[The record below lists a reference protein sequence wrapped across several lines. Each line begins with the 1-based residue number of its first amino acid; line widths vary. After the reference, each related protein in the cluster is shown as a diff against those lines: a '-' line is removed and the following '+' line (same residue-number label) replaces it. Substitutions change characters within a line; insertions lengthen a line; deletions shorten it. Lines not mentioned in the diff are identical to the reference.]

1 MVSRESIVQQGAVK
15 WFNLQYPQYRGL
27 LVHIPNE
34 GRRTI
39 KVINGRPVCIGGAKL
54 KAEGLVKGAADL
66 VLFIPN
72 KYFHGLCLETKVEL
86 FDYSSGKEKK
96 TKTYQ
101 SPEQKEWQ
109 ALVESQGYRYEVYR
123 NIDEF
128 RKIVLESLDIDI
140 LPPLKRVGFLDASV

>member
-66 VLFIPN
+66 VLFVPN

-86 FDYSSGKEKK
+86 FDYSTGKEKK

-128 RKIVLESLDIDI
+128 RKIILEYLDS
-140 LPPLKRVGFLDASV
+140 KQ

>member
-39 KVINGRPVCIGGAKL
+39 KVINGRPVCVGGAKL

-66 VLFIPN
+66 VLFVPN
-72 KYFHGLCLETKVEL
+72 KFFHGLCLETKVEL
-86 FDYSSGKEKK
+86 FDYSTGKEKK

-128 RKIVLESLDIDI
+128 RKIVLEYMDS
-140 LPPLKRVGFLDASV
+140 KQ

>member
-39 KVINGRPVCIGGAKL
+39 KVINGRPVCIGGARL
-54 KAEGLVKGAADL
+54 KAEGMVKGAADL
-66 VLFIPN
+66 VLFVPN
-72 KYFHGLCLETKVEL
+72 KFFHGLCLETKIEL
-86 FDYSSGKEKK
+86 YDYSTGKEKK

-128 RKIVLESLDIDI
+128 RKIVLEYLDC
-140 LPPLKRVGFLDASV
+140 KQ

>member
-39 KVINGRPVCIGGAKL
+39 KVINGRPVCVGGAKL

-66 VLFIPN
+66 VLFVPN

-86 FDYSSGKEKK
+86 YDYSTGKEKK

-123 NIDEF
+123 NIYEF
-128 RKIVLESLDIDI
+128 RNIVLEYLDS
-140 LPPLKRVGFLDASV
+140 KQ

>member
-86 FDYSSGKEKK
+86 FNYSTGKEKK

-109 ALVESQGYRYEVYR
+109 AMVESQGYRYEVYR
-123 NIDEF
+123 NINEF
-128 RKIVLESLDIDI
+128 RKIVLEYLDS
-140 LPPLKRVGFLDASV
+140 KQ

>member
-39 KVINGRPVCIGGAKL
+39 KVINGRPVCVGGAKL

-66 VLFIPN
+66 VLFVPN

-86 FDYSSGKEKK
+86 FDYSTGKEKK

-128 RKIVLESLDIDI
+128 RKIILEYMDIK
-140 LPPLKRVGFLDASV
+140 L

>member
-39 KVINGRPVCIGGAKL
+39 KIINGRPVCIGGAKL

-128 RKIVLESLDIDI
+128 RKIVLEYLDS
-140 LPPLKRVGFLDASV
+140 KQ

>member
-39 KVINGRPVCIGGAKL
+39 KVINGRPVCVGGAKL

-86 FDYSSGKEKK
+86 FDYSTGKEKK

-109 ALVESQGYRYEVYR
+109 ALVESQGYRYEVYH

-128 RKIVLESLDIDI
+128 RKIVLEYLDS
-140 LPPLKRVGFLDASV
+140 KQ

>member
-1 MVSRESIVQQGAVK
+1 MVSRESIVQQGAVA
-15 WFNLQYPQYRGL
+15 WFRCQFPSLAQL

-34 GRRTI
+34 GKRTVRWI
-39 KVINGRPVCIGGAKL
+39 KGRPVCTGGARL
-54 KAEGLVKGAADL
+54 KAEGMVKGAADL

-72 KYFHGLCLETKVEL
+72 KFFHGLCLETKVEL
-86 FDYSSGKEKK
+86 FDYSTGKEKK

-128 RKIVLESLDIDI
+128 RKIVLEYLDS
-140 LPPLKRVGFLDASV
+140 KQ

>member
-1 MVSRESIVQQGAVK
+1 MQQGAVK

-66 VLFIPN
+66 VLFVPN

-86 FDYSSGKEKK
+86 FDYSTGKEKK

-128 RKIVLESLDIDI
+128 RKIVLEYLDS
-140 LPPLKRVGFLDASV
+140 KQ

>member
-39 KVINGRPVCIGGAKL
+39 KVINGRPVCVGGAKL

-66 VLFIPN
+66 VLFVPN
-72 KYFHGLCLETKVEL
+72 KFFHGLCLETKVEL

-128 RKIVLESLDIDI
+128 RKIVLEYLDCN
-140 LPPLKRVGFLDASV
+140 S

>member
-66 VLFIPN
+66 VLFVPN

-86 FDYSSGKEKK
+86 FDYSTGKEKK

-128 RKIVLESLDIDI
+128 RKIVLEYLDT
-140 LPPLKRVGFLDASV
+140 KQ

>member
-39 KVINGRPVCIGGAKL
+39 KVINGRPICVGGAKL

-66 VLFIPN
+66 VLFVPN
-72 KYFHGLCLETKVEL
+72 RFFHGLCLETKVEL

-101 SPEQKEWQ
+101 SPEQKKWQ

-128 RKIVLESLDIDI
+128 RKIVLEYLD
-140 LPPLKRVGFLDASV
+140 FE

>member
-1 MVSRESIVQQGAVK
+1 MQQGAVK

-39 KVINGRPVCIGGAKL
+39 KVINGRPVCVGGAKL
-54 KAEGLVKGAADL
+54 KAEGMVKGAADL
-66 VLFIPN
+66 VLFVPN
-72 KYFHGLCLETKVEL
+72 KYFHALCLEPKVEL
-86 FDYSSGKEKK
+86 FDYSNGKAKK

-128 RKIVLESLDIDI
+128 RKIVLEYM
-140 LPPLKRVGFLDASV
+140 VGQNSKQ

>member
-39 KVINGRPVCIGGAKL
+39 KVINGRPVCVGGAKL

-66 VLFIPN
+66 VLFVPN

-86 FDYSSGKEKK
+86 FDYSTGKEKK

-128 RKIVLESLDIDI
+128 RKIVLEYMDSQQ
-140 LPPLKRVGFLDASV
+140 

>member
-39 KVINGRPVCIGGAKL
+39 KVINERPVCVGGAKL

-66 VLFIPN
+66 VLFVPN

-109 ALVESQGYRYEVYR
+109 TLVESQGYRYEVYR

-128 RKIVLESLDIDI
+128 RNIVLEYLDS
-140 LPPLKRVGFLDASV
+140 KQ

>member
-66 VLFIPN
+66 VLFVPN
-72 KYFHGLCLETKVEL
+72 KYFHALCLETKVEL

-128 RKIVLESLDIDI
+128 RNIVLEYLDS
-140 LPPLKRVGFLDASV
+140 KQ

>member
-34 GRRTI
+34 GRRTT
-39 KVINGRPVCIGGAKL
+39 KVIKGRPVCVGGAKL

-66 VLFIPN
+66 VLFVPN
-72 KYFHGLCLETKVEL
+72 KYFHALCLETKVEL

-128 RKIVLESLDIDI
+128 RKIVLEYMDS
-140 LPPLKRVGFLDASV
+140 KQ

>member
-1 MVSRESIVQQGAVK
+1 MVSIESIVQQGAVK

-27 LVHIPNE
+27 IVHIPNE

-39 KVINGRPVCIGGAKL
+39 KVINGRPVCVGGAKL

-66 VLFIPN
+66 VLFVPN
-72 KYFHGLCLETKVEL
+72 KFFHGLCLETKVEL

-128 RKIVLESLDIDI
+128 RKIVLGYLD
-140 LPPLKRVGFLDASV
+140 SEQ

>member
-39 KVINGRPVCIGGAKL
+39 KVINGRPVCVGGAKL

-66 VLFIPN
+66 VLFVPN

-86 FDYSSGKEKK
+86 FDYSTGKEKK

-128 RKIVLESLDIDI
+128 RKIVLEYIDS
-140 LPPLKRVGFLDASV
+140 KQ

>member
-1 MVSRESIVQQGAVK
+1 MQQGAVK

-39 KVINGRPVCIGGAKL
+39 KVINGRPVCVGGAKL

-66 VLFIPN
+66 VLFVPN
-72 KYFHGLCLETKVEL
+72 KFFHGLCLETKVEL

-101 SPEQKEWQ
+101 SPGQKEWQ

-128 RKIVLESLDIDI
+128 RKIVMEYLDC
-140 LPPLKRVGFLDASV
+140 KQ

>member
-66 VLFIPN
+66 VLFVPN
-72 KYFHGLCLETKVEL
+72 KFFHGLCLETKVEL
-86 FDYSSGKEKK
+86 FDYSNGKEKK

-128 RKIVLESLDIDI
+128 RKIVLEYMDS
-140 LPPLKRVGFLDASV
+140 KQ

>member
-39 KVINGRPVCIGGAKL
+39 KVINGRPVCIGGARL
-54 KAEGLVKGAADL
+54 KAEGMVKGAADL
-66 VLFIPN
+66 VLFVPN
-72 KYFHGLCLETKVEL
+72 KYFHALCLETKVEL

-128 RKIVLESLDIDI
+128 RKIVLEYMDS
-140 LPPLKRVGFLDASV
+140 KE

>member
-72 KYFHGLCLETKVEL
+72 KFFHGLCLETKVEL

-128 RKIVLESLDIDI
+128 RKIVLEYIDS
-140 LPPLKRVGFLDASV
+140 KQ

>member
-1 MVSRESIVQQGAVK
+1 MQQGAVK

-66 VLFIPN
+66 VLFVPN
-72 KYFHGLCLETKVEL
+72 KYFHALCLETKVEL

-128 RKIVLESLDIDI
+128 RKIVLEYLDS
-140 LPPLKRVGFLDASV
+140 KQ

>member
-39 KVINGRPVCIGGAKL
+39 KVINGRPVCVGGAKL

-66 VLFIPN
+66 VLFVPN
-72 KYFHGLCLETKVEL
+72 KYFHALCLETKVEL
-86 FDYSSGKEKK
+86 FDYSTGKEKK

-128 RKIVLESLDIDI
+128 RKIVLGYLDS
-140 LPPLKRVGFLDASV
+140 KQ

>member
-128 RKIVLESLDIDI
+128 RKIVLEYMDS
-140 LPPLKRVGFLDASV
+140 KQ

>member
-1 MVSRESIVQQGAVK
+1 MQQGAVK

-72 KYFHGLCLETKVEL
+72 KFFHGLCLETKVEL
-86 FDYSSGKEKK
+86 FDYSTGKEKK

-128 RKIVLESLDIDI
+128 RKIVLEYLDS
-140 LPPLKRVGFLDASV
+140 KQ

>member
-54 KAEGLVKGAADL
+54 KAEGMVKGAADL
-66 VLFIPN
+66 VLFVPN

-128 RKIVLESLDIDI
+128 RKIILEYMDS
-140 LPPLKRVGFLDASV
+140 KQ

>member
-39 KVINGRPVCIGGAKL
+39 KVINGRPVCVGGAKL

-66 VLFIPN
+66 VLFVPN

-86 FDYSSGKEKK
+86 FDYSTGKEKK

-128 RKIVLESLDIDI
+128 RKIVLEYMDS
-140 LPPLKRVGFLDASV
+140 KQ

>member
-39 KVINGRPVCIGGAKL
+39 KVINGRPVCTGGAKL
-54 KAEGLVKGAADL
+54 KAEGMVKGAADL
-66 VLFIPN
+66 VLFVPN
-72 KYFHGLCLETKVEL
+72 RFFHGLCLETKVEL
-86 FDYSSGKEKK
+86 FDYSTGKEKK

-128 RKIVLESLDIDI
+128 RKIVLEYLDC
-140 LPPLKRVGFLDASV
+140 KQ

>member
-1 MVSRESIVQQGAVK
+1 MQQGAVK

-86 FDYSSGKEKK
+86 FDYSTGKEKK

-128 RKIVLESLDIDI
+128 RKIVLEYLDC
-140 LPPLKRVGFLDASV
+140 KQ

>member
-1 MVSRESIVQQGAVK
+1 MQQGAVK

-39 KVINGRPVCIGGAKL
+39 KVINGKPVCIGGAKL

-72 KYFHGLCLETKVEL
+72 KFFHGLCLETKVEL
-86 FDYSSGKEKK
+86 FDYSTGKEKK

-128 RKIVLESLDIDI
+128 RKIVLEYLD
-140 LPPLKRVGFLDASV
+140 SEQ

>member
-39 KVINGRPVCIGGAKL
+39 KVINGRPVCVGGAKL

-66 VLFIPN
+66 VLFVPN
-72 KYFHGLCLETKVEL
+72 KFFHGLCLETKVEL
-86 FDYSSGKEKK
+86 FDYSTGKEKK

-128 RKIVLESLDIDI
+128 RKIVMEYLDC
-140 LPPLKRVGFLDASV
+140 KQ

>member
-1 MVSRESIVQQGAVK
+1 MQQGAVK

-39 KVINGRPVCIGGAKL
+39 KVINGRPVCVGGAKL

-66 VLFIPN
+66 VLFVPN

-128 RKIVLESLDIDI
+128 RKIVLEYMDS
-140 LPPLKRVGFLDASV
+140 KQ

>member
-39 KVINGRPVCIGGAKL
+39 KVINGKPVCIGGAKL

-66 VLFIPN
+66 VLFVPN
-72 KYFHGLCLETKVEL
+72 KYFHALCLETKVEL
-86 FDYSSGKEKK
+86 FDYSTGKEKK

-128 RKIVLESLDIDI
+128 RKIVLEYLDS
-140 LPPLKRVGFLDASV
+140 KQ